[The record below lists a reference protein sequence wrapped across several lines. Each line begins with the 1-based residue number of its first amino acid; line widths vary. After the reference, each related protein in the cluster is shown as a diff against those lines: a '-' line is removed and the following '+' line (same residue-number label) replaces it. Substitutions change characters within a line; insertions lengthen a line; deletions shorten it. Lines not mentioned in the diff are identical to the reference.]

1 MGGGRRP
8 PPVPFRKMG
17 RQLTKRRRRTVDMV
31 KHQILLKLKKDPVLA
46 VSLVL
51 AVVSAFWVRPSAAY
65 LGYIDWRVLAL
76 LAALM
81 LAVAALGQ
89 AGLFD
94 AVTAALLRRMRDT
107 RRLAAVLVG
116 VCFFAAMLMTNDVA
130 LITFVPLTLM
140 LTAQTGTERFNI
152 PIIALQTV
160 AANLGSAM
168 TPLGN
173 PQNLYLYS
181 LSGMGLGEF
190 LRLMAPV
197 TGLSLVLLSAAVLCL
212 PCRPLGA
219 ADIRLNRPDR
229 RGLLLW
235 GAVFAVCLLSVL
247 RVLHYG
253 IALGAAV
260 LAALLADRR
269 LLRRVDYSLLL
280 TFLFF
285 FVFVG
290 NMKALPTV
298 SEALSG
304 LVAGREMTVGI
315 LLSQVISN
323 VPAAMLLSGFTADYP
338 ALLLGVN
345 LGGLGTL
352 IASMASLISY
362 KLYAAANGARTG
374 KYMLFFTAVNV
385 VLLAVLWGA
394 MVIIYK

>member
-1 MGGGRRP
+1 
-8 PPVPFRKMG
+8 
-17 RQLTKRRRRTVDMV
+17 MV

-94 AVTAALLRRMRDT
+94 AVTAVLLRRMGDT

-197 TGLSLVLLSAAVLCL
+197 TGLSLVLLS
-212 PCRPLGA
+212 
-219 ADIRLNRPDR
+219 
-229 RGLLLW
+229 
-235 GAVFAVCLLSVL
+235 
-247 RVLHYG
+247 
-253 IALGAAV
+253 AAV

-362 KLYAAANGARTG
+362 KLYAAADGARTG

>member
-1 MGGGRRP
+1 
-8 PPVPFRKMG
+8 
-17 RQLTKRRRRTVDMV
+17 MV

-51 AVVSAFWVRPSAAY
+51 AVVSAFLVRPSAAY

-152 PIIALQTV
+152 PIIAWQTV

-362 KLYAAANGARTG
+362 KLYAAADGARTG

>member
-1 MGGGRRP
+1 
-8 PPVPFRKMG
+8 
-17 RQLTKRRRRTVDMV
+17 MV

-197 TGLSLVLLSAAVLCL
+197 TGLSLVLLSAAVL
-212 PCRPLGA
+212 
-219 ADIRLNRPDR
+219 
-229 RGLLLW
+229 
-235 GAVFAVCLLSVL
+235 
-247 RVLHYG
+247 
-253 IALGAAV
+253 
-260 LAALLADRR
+260 AALLADRR

-362 KLYAAANGARTG
+362 KLYAAADGARTG

>member
-1 MGGGRRP
+1 M
-8 PPVPFRKMG
+8 RKV
-17 RQLTKRRRRTVDMV
+17 LE
-31 KHQILLKLKKDPVLA
+31 KLKKDPVLA
-46 VSLVL
+46 AALVL
-51 AVVSAFWVRPSAAY
+51 AVLSAFLVKPTAAY
-65 LGYIDWRVLAL
+65 LDYIDWRVLAL

-81 LAVAALGQ
+81 LAVAALGK

-94 AVTAALLRRMRDT
+94 AVTAVLLRRVGDT

-116 VCFFAAMLMTNDVA
+116 ICFFAAMLMTNDVA

-140 LTAQTGTERFNI
+140 LTADTGTGTLTI
-152 PIIALQTV
+152 PIVVLQTV
-160 AANLGSAM
+160 AANLGSAL

-181 LSGMGLGEF
+181 LSGMELGEF
-190 LRLMAPV
+190 LAVTAPMA
-197 TGLSLVLLSAAVLCL
+197 GLSFLLLAAAVLCL
-212 PCRPLGA
+212 PRKPLTA

-235 GAVFAVCLLSVL
+235 GVLFLVSLLAVL
-247 RVLHYG
+247 RLLHYG
-253 IALGAAV
+253 IALGLTV
-260 LAALLADRR
+260 LAALLTDRT

-290 NMKALPTV
+290 NMKALPAV
-298 SEALSG
+298 SEVLSG
-304 LVAGREMTVGI
+304 WVGGREMTVGI

-338 ALLLGVN
+338 SLLLGVN

-362 KLYAAANGARTG
+362 KLYAAAEEAKTG
-374 KYMLFFTAVNV
+374 KYIAVFTVVNV
-385 VLLAVLWGA
+385 GALAVLWPA
-394 MVIIYK
+394 MAWLR

>member
-1 MGGGRRP
+1 MLL
-8 PPVPFRKMG
+8 PFFTSM
-17 RQLTKRRRRTVDMV
+17 
-31 KHQILLKLKKDPVLA
+31 
-46 VSLVL
+46 LV
-51 AVVSAFWVRPSAAY
+51 
-65 LGYIDWRVLAL
+65 
-76 LAALM
+76 
-81 LAVAALGQ
+81 
-89 AGLFD
+89 
-94 AVTAALLRRMRDT
+94 
-107 RRLAAVLVG
+107 
-116 VCFFAAMLMTNDVA
+116 TNDVS
-130 LITFVPLTLM
+130 LITFVPFAILVLRIIGR
-140 LTAQTGTERFNI
+140 LEYLI
-152 PIIALQTV
+152 PVIVLQTV
-160 AANLGSAM
+160 AANLGSAT

-229 RGLLLW
+229 RG
-235 GAVFAVCLLSVL
+235 
-247 RVLHYG
+247 
-253 IALGAAV
+253 
-260 LAALLADRR
+260 

-362 KLYAAANGARTG
+362 KLYAAADGARTG

>member
-1 MGGGRRP
+1 
-8 PPVPFRKMG
+8 
-17 RQLTKRRRRTVDMV
+17 MV

-260 LAALLADRR
+260 
-269 LLRRVDYSLLL
+269 
-280 TFLFF
+280 
-285 FVFVG
+285 
-290 NMKALPTV
+290 
-298 SEALSG
+298 
-304 LVAGREMTVGI
+304 
-315 LLSQVISN
+315 
-323 VPAAMLLSGFTADYP
+323 PAAMLLSGFTADYP

-362 KLYAAANGARTG
+362 KLYAAADGARTG

>member
-1 MGGGRRP
+1 
-8 PPVPFRKMG
+8 
-17 RQLTKRRRRTVDMV
+17 MV

-51 AVVSAFWVRPSAAY
+51 AVVSAFLVRPSAAY

-173 PQNLYLYS
+173 PQNLYLFPF
-181 LSGMGLGEF
+181 GDGAGRVF
-190 LRLMAPV
+190 
-197 TGLSLVLLSAAVLCL
+197 
-212 PCRPLGA
+212 A
-219 ADIRLNRPDR
+219 AD
-229 RGLLLW
+229 
-235 GAVFAVCLLSVL
+235 GAGNGSIF
-247 RVLHYG
+247 
-253 IALGAAV
+253 GATECGGTV
-260 LAALLADRR
+260 P
-269 LLRRVDYSLLL
+269 
-280 TFLFF
+280 
-285 FVFVG
+285 
-290 NMKALPTV
+290 ALPAV
-298 SEALSG
+298 
-304 LVAGREMTVGI
+304 GRG
-315 LLSQVISN
+315 
-323 VPAAMLLSGFTADYP
+323 
-338 ALLLGVN
+338 
-345 LGGLGTL
+345 
-352 IASMASLISY
+352 
-362 KLYAAANGARTG
+362 
-374 KYMLFFTAVNV
+374 
-385 VLLAVLWGA
+385 
-394 MVIIYK
+394 

>member
-1 MGGGRRP
+1 MWNP
-8 PPVPFRKMG
+8 
-17 RQLTKRRRRTVDMV
+17 
-31 KHQILLKLKKDPVLA
+31 
-46 VSLVL
+46 
-51 AVVSAFWVRPSAAY
+51 
-65 LGYIDWRVLAL
+65 
-76 LAALM
+76 
-81 LAVAALGQ
+81 
-89 AGLFD
+89 
-94 AVTAALLRRMRDT
+94 LLRRMRDT

-197 TGLSLVLLSAAVLCL
+197 TGLSLVLLSVAVLCL

-290 NMKALPTV
+290 NMKVLPTV

-362 KLYAAANGARTG
+362 KLYAAADGARTG

>member
-1 MGGGRRP
+1 
-8 PPVPFRKMG
+8 
-17 RQLTKRRRRTVDMV
+17 MV

-107 RRLAAVLVG
+107 RRLAAGTARQIGLVLVLL
-116 VCFFAAMLMTNDVA
+116 CFFSSMVVTNDVA

-290 NMKALPTV
+290 NMKVLPTV

-362 KLYAAANGARTG
+362 KLYAAADGARTG

>member
-1 MGGGRRP
+1 
-8 PPVPFRKMG
+8 
-17 RQLTKRRRRTVDMV
+17 MV

-280 TFLFF
+280 RRVDYSLLLTFLFF

-362 KLYAAANGARTG
+362 KLYAAADGARTG

>member
-1 MGGGRRP
+1 
-8 PPVPFRKMG
+8 
-17 RQLTKRRRRTVDMV
+17 MV

-219 ADIRLNRPDR
+219 ADIRLN
-229 RGLLLW
+229 
-235 GAVFAVCLLSVL
+235 
-247 RVLHYG
+247 
-253 IALGAAV
+253 
-260 LAALLADRR
+260 
-269 LLRRVDYSLLL
+269 LRRVDYSLLL

-362 KLYAAANGARTG
+362 KLYAAADGARTG
-374 KYMLFFTAVNV
+374 KYMLFFTAVNI
-385 VLLAVLWGA
+385 VLLAVLWEA

>member
-1 MGGGRRP
+1 
-8 PPVPFRKMG
+8 
-17 RQLTKRRRRTVDMV
+17 MV

-160 AANLGSAM
+160 TANLGSAM

-260 LAALLADRR
+260 
-269 LLRRVDYSLLL
+269 
-280 TFLFF
+280 
-285 FVFVG
+285 
-290 NMKALPTV
+290 
-298 SEALSG
+298 
-304 LVAGREMTVGI
+304 
-315 LLSQVISN
+315 
-323 VPAAMLLSGFTADYP
+323 PAAMLLSGFTADYP

-362 KLYAAANGARTG
+362 KLYAAADGARTG

>member
-1 MGGGRRP
+1 
-8 PPVPFRKMG
+8 
-17 RQLTKRRRRTVDMV
+17 MV

-116 VCFFAAMLMTNDVA
+116 VCFFAAMLMTNDVALLMTNDVA

-362 KLYAAANGARTG
+362 KLYAAADGARTG

>member
-1 MGGGRRP
+1 
-8 PPVPFRKMG
+8 
-17 RQLTKRRRRTVDMV
+17 MV

-51 AVVSAFWVRPSAAY
+51 AVVSAFLVRPSAAY

-290 NMKALPTV
+290 NMINENCHLSSKVEIMV
-298 SEALSG
+298 SICLIES
-304 LVAGREMTVGI
+304 
-315 LLSQVISN
+315 SISAVSATFFQN
-323 VPAAMLLSGFTADYP
+323 FSSFWA
-338 ALLLGVN
+338 
-345 LGGLGTL
+345 GLGSCFRSFMDYSYPSPACYQPMAMYIML
-352 IASMASLISY
+352 I
-362 KLYAAANGARTG
+362 
-374 KYMLFFTAVNV
+374 
-385 VLLAVLWGA
+385 
-394 MVIIYK
+394 

>member
-1 MGGGRRP
+1 
-8 PPVPFRKMG
+8 
-17 RQLTKRRRRTVDMV
+17 MV

-269 LLRRVDYSLLL
+269 LLR
-280 TFLFF
+280 
-285 FVFVG
+285 
-290 NMKALPTV
+290 
-298 SEALSG
+298 
-304 LVAGREMTVGI
+304 
-315 LLSQVISN
+315 
-323 VPAAMLLSGFTADYP
+323 
-338 ALLLGVN
+338 
-345 LGGLGTL
+345 
-352 IASMASLISY
+352 
-362 KLYAAANGARTG
+362 
-374 KYMLFFTAVNV
+374 
-385 VLLAVLWGA
+385 
-394 MVIIYK
+394 

>member
-1 MGGGRRP
+1 
-8 PPVPFRKMG
+8 
-17 RQLTKRRRRTVDMV
+17 MV

-89 AGLFD
+89 AGLLD

-190 LRLMAPV
+190 LRLV

-219 ADIRLNRPDR
+219 ADIPLNRPDR

-290 NMKALPTV
+290 NMKVLPTV

-362 KLYAAANGARTG
+362 KLYAAADGARTG

>member
-1 MGGGRRP
+1 
-8 PPVPFRKMG
+8 
-17 RQLTKRRRRTVDMV
+17 MV

-51 AVVSAFWVRPSAAY
+51 AVVSAFLVRPSAAY

-116 VCFFAAMLMTNDVA
+116 VCFFAAMLMTND
-130 LITFVPLTLM
+130 VPLTLM

-362 KLYAAANGARTG
+362 KLYAAADGARTG
-374 KYMLFFTAVNV
+374 KYILFFTAVNV

>member
-1 MGGGRRP
+1 
-8 PPVPFRKMG
+8 
-17 RQLTKRRRRTVDMV
+17 MV

-260 LAALLADRR
+260 LAA
-269 LLRRVDYSLLL
+269 
-280 TFLFF
+280 
-285 FVFVG
+285 
-290 NMKALPTV
+290 
-298 SEALSG
+298 
-304 LVAGREMTVGI
+304 
-315 LLSQVISN
+315 
-323 VPAAMLLSGFTADYP
+323 MLLSGFTADYP

-362 KLYAAANGARTG
+362 KLYAATDGARTG